1 MQKYPDLIFISDTV
15 HGALRCLALFAGD
28 LDDVQLPPLV
38 PVLFPALF
46 AIVTSPD
53 VSFSFFSS
61 YRVPKVQF
69 SEDGVTLCCLSCTL
83 SAHDGLVFF

>member
-1 MQKYPDLIFISDTV
+1 MQKQSSLILIFDTV
-15 HGALRCLALFAGD
+15 HGALRCLALFSGD

-53 VSFSFFSS
+53 VRFSHSFHLVESS
-61 YRVPKVQF
+61 
-69 SEDGVTLCCLSCTL
+69 TLHQDTSLRRWCNALL
-83 SAHDGLVFF
+83 